1 MKLQKRKALMPL
13 AGILCAGLLTTSVSA
28 DQPKHQANKHYGT
41 QKNNEYQ
48 RDSFKM
54 ITPEAGPKVTNGM
67 DFFVSAN
74 YIYWRMNKLQENALA
89 GVTSG
94 RQTNLPNMNDGAA
107 QGTNWQPTND
117 WGSGFK
123 VAIGTDT
130 SHDGFDVRAAYTW
143 NRFQPASTFNVNY
156 LSETN
161 ALNALQLLAQLNN
174 QISLDFRYNKID
186 LELGRNF
193 KLSPS
198 LELRTHAGLTG
209 AWHRTDYTVDQNA
222 GEVTTLD
229 SGLTTGSLRHWGVP
243 GTVRATGRFNT
254 WGVGLRTG
262 FNYFWMF
269 MKEFGIYSDVNA
281 NALWMSRSTR
291 RSANVNNS
299 VTGTST
305 VVSNFRNVGDD
316 GNFVQWVAD
325 FELGLRY
332 QAMFSDDNYGLMA
345 QIGWE
350 AQNWLNWTTG
360 TDLTFQG
367 LNVKLRFDF

>member
-1 MKLQKRKALMPL
+1 MPL

-28 DQPKHQANKHYGT
+28 DQSKHQANKHYGT

-74 YIYWRMNKLQENALA
+74 YIYWRMNKLQESGTLD
-89 GVTSG
+89 VTSG
-94 RQTNLPNMNDGAA
+94 TQTNTPNMNDGAD
-107 QGTNWQPTND
+107 QGTSWQPNND

-143 NRFQPASTFNVNY
+143 NRFQPSSSFNVEY
-156 LSETN
+156 LNNTN
-161 ALNALQLLAQLNN
+161 VVNALQLLAQLNN
-174 QISLDFRYNKID
+174 RVDLDFRYNKVD

-193 KLSPS
+193 KLSPR
-198 LELRTHAGLTG
+198 LELRPHVGLTG
-209 AWHRTDYTVDQNA
+209 AWNRTDYTVRQNA
-222 GEVTTLD
+222 GDVTILD
-229 SGLTTGSLRHWGVP
+229 SDLTTGTLRYWGVP
-243 GTVRATGRFNT
+243 GTVVGTGRNNT
-254 WGVGLRTG
+254 WGIGLRTG

-281 NALWMSRSTR
+281 NALWMSRNAAS
-291 RSANVNNS
+291 SATVTNS

-305 VVSNFRNVGDD
+305 VVSNYRNVGND
-316 GNFVQWVAD
+316 GHMVHWVTE

-350 AQNWLNWTTG
+350 AQNWLNWTVG
-360 TDLTFQG
+360 KDLTFQG